1 MNKMNII
8 NKVEEIQLMRKSFIE
23 WKTNSSQES
32 KDKFNELKIQL
43 EQAFNNIQ
51 KK

>member
-1 MNKMNII
+1 MNII

-23 WKTNSSQES
+23 WETNSSQEES
-32 KDKFNELKIQL
+32 KYKFNELKIQL

-51 KK
+51 KN

>member
-1 MNKMNII
+1 MNIMH
-8 NKVEEIQLMRKSFIE
+8 KVEEIQLMRKSFIE
-23 WKTNSSQES
+23 WETNSLQES
-32 KDKFNELKIQL
+32 KDKFDELKIQL

>member
-1 MNKMNII
+1 MNIMH
-8 NKVEEIQLMRKSFIE
+8 KVEEIQLMRKSFIE
-23 WKTNSSQES
+23 WKTNSLQES
-32 KDKFNELKIQL
+32 KDKFDELKIQL